1 MAGNRGYREF
11 TIANRT
17 FSEQQDEQARSITS
31 ASVAGMNIRT
41 QSDLLTGVSG
51 SKLPDF
57 TTVGAMQTV
66 PTFEQL
72 FPRML
77 GVNHQLLCTK
87 QVRVTE
93 SLHALNTKFYSAGKY
108 EDPRII
114 IPAEHAAAT
123 GRKTYTSSSIS
134 SAGLITTSL
143 ASHNLTV
150 GDLVYFNTDI
160 DVATGL
166 GIPLQGNYW
175 YVYTTPGANTFTV
188 SQIPGPGGETVT
200 TPTVTRLGTFV
211 LFNHTQSPAPRVV
224 FNNCVFI
231 REAEHGTRPFIRIED
246 GARAVFVGCYFIG
259 LSGPPENT
267 VEQGMVRVDSGF
279 ARDVQF
285 VGCVRYPDGGYYT
298 TTASDAGGIKTG
310 CI

>member
-57 TTVGAMQTV
+57 TTVGVMQTV

-114 IPAEHAAAT
+114 IPSATAA
-123 GRKTYTSSSIS
+123 GREAHEVRSVTA
-134 SAGLITTSL
+134 AGVITTL
-143 ASHNLTV
+143 ADPHNLTV
-150 GDLVYFNTDI
+150 GELVYFNTDLDI
-160 DVATGL
+160 TTGL

-175 YVYTTPGANTFTV
+175 YVYTTPGTATFTV
-188 SQIPGPGGETVT
+188 SQTPGTSGGIVAA
-200 TPTVTRLGTFV
+200 PTRPDDAGTFV
-211 LFNHTQSPAPRVV
+211 VFDQTQSPAPRVV
-224 FNNCVFI
+224 FNNCVFV
-231 REAEHGTRPFIRIED
+231 REAEHGTRPFIRIVD
-246 GARAVFVGCYFIG
+246 GARTVFVGCYFIG

-279 ARDVQF
+279 GRDV
-285 VGCVRYPDGGYYT
+285 
-298 TTASDAGGIKTG
+298 
-310 CI
+310 